1 MSEEWKAQYNKAGRL
16 FWGVDA
22 KENPGV
28 TPEARSRLCVCQAS
42 FLMTF
47 TMGWMPHAGT
57 QKAVNVPSCFELIL
71 GLTIE
76 SVQWNQVYMEWI
88 GTSGSSGMV
97 GRPLEFL
104 STFKL
109 RPHHLSCDRNAGIP
123 FPGKQRN
130 GPSSPDEEAKTGLFL
145 NCFGTLG
152 IPRVETGMSGNFLSC
167 LKGVKDPFVAQEGR
181 WD

>member
-28 TPEARSRLCVCQAS
+28 TPEARSRLCICQAP

-57 QKAVNVPSCFELIL
+57 RQAVNVPSCFESIL

-76 SVQWNQVYMEWI
+76 SVQWNPVYMQWI
-88 GTSGSSGMV
+88 GTSGSYGMV
-97 GRPLEFL
+97 G
-104 STFKL
+104 
-109 RPHHLSCDRNAGIP
+109 
-123 FPGKQRN
+123 
-130 GPSSPDEEAKTGLFL
+130 
-145 NCFGTLG
+145 
-152 IPRVETGMSGNFLSC
+152 
-167 LKGVKDPFVAQEGR
+167 
-181 WD
+181 